1 MLLYYALEVTP
12 LCERVFWPINL
23 RANAWASNL
32 ILSGL
37 QQHTTV
43 TGNTIKSDNLTFVI
57 KRGCD
62 ATEPIWMLAAGVIA
76 FPAPLLR
83 KLVGILAGTMLLL
96 GINLLRV
103 VGLFFVRRD
112 HPGIYDTLHLTVFP
126 AVFIMLAFVIW
137 YGWVEWTVGGGKG
150 DAKI

>member
-12 LCERVFWPINL
+12 FCDRVFWPVNL
-23 RANAWASNL
+23 KATAWASNL

-37 QQHTTV
+37 QQHTTLA
-43 TGNTIKSDNLTFVI
+43 GNTINSDKLTFLV

-62 ATEPIWMLAAGVIA
+62 ATEPVWMLAAGVIA
-76 FPAPLLR
+76 FPAPIRR
-83 KLVGILAGTMLLL
+83 KLVGILAGTVLLL

-103 VGLFFVRRD
+103 VGLFFVSRY
-112 HPGIYDTLHLTVFP
+112 HPSLYDTLHLTIFP
-126 AVFIMLAFVIW
+126 AVFIMLAMLIW
-137 YGWVEWTVGGGKG
+137 YGWVEWTVGRVKS